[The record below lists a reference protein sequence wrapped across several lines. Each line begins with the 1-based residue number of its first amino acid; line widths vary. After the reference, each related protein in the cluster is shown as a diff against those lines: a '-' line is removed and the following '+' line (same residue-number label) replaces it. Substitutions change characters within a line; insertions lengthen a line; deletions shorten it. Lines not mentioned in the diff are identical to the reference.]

1 MLYEIAETA
10 KKEVENICDAYEIYV
25 DDGKSIELDSRKE
38 ELNFAKEEIEKGI
51 GIRVIKDNKV
61 GFAFTSNLDKIS
73 QTAQQAVENTKLNKV
88 DENYAFSELESVTEV
103 KKVYD
108 KRFNDLSIE
117 EYVEILKNVISKAS
131 DSGCEVTGSG
141 FSASAGKSLIM
152 NSNGVSIENEGTGF
166 GIGLSV
172 TIQKEGQIATAY
184 NSTSSR
190 FYDLDG
196 DKLADEVCN
205 LAKSSLDTKPIE
217 TNNYDVV
224 LDYYASTGLLQTFLN
239 AFDGENVRRGRS
251 ILKDKIGSQIANQ
264 TLSVIDNPLLEK
276 GMHSTKCD
284 GEGSVSKSTDLIKD
298 GTLNSFIYDI
308 YTANKEGVKTTS
320 NGYRGSYL
328 TTPMISPS
336 NLEFKFSEMRDL
348 SEINKGVLT
357 TSVLG
362 AHTANPISGDF
373 SVEAS
378 NAFKIE
384 NGELTEPINK
394 AMISGNIF
402 EIMKKVE
409 GLNSE
414 IKQYGSFIIP
424 KLLVHDLR
432 VIGQN

>member
-10 KKEVENICDAYEIYV
+10 KKEVENICDEYEIYV
-25 DDGKSIELDSRKE
+25 DEAKSIELDSRKE

-51 GIRVIKDNKV
+51 GIRVIKDNKI
-61 GFAFTSNLDKIS
+61 GFAFTSNLDKIA
-73 QTAQQAVENTKLNKV
+73 QTAKQAVENTKLNKI
-88 DENYAFSELESVTEV
+88 DENYAFSEVESVNDV
-103 KKVYD
+103 KQVYD
-108 KRFNDLSIE
+108 KKFNDLSIDE
-117 EYVEILKNVISKAS
+117 TVELLKNVISLAS

-152 NSNGVSIENEGTGF
+152 NSNGVSIENVGTGF

-184 NSTSSR
+184 NSMSSR

-196 DKLADEVCN
+196 DKLANEVCN

-217 TNNYDVV
+217 TNDYDVV
-224 LDYYASTGLLQTFLN
+224 LDYYAATGLLQTFLN

-251 ILKDKIGSQIANQ
+251 ILKDKIGSEIANP
-264 TLSVIDNPLLEK
+264 TLSIIDNPLLEK
-276 GMHSTKCD
+276 GMYSTKCD
-284 GEGSVSKSTDLIKD
+284 GEGSVSKSTDLIKN
-298 GTLNSFIYDI
+298 GVLNSFIYDI

-320 NGYRGSYL
+320 NGYRGSFL

-336 NLEFKFSEMRDL
+336 NLEFKFSEMKDL
-348 SEINKGVLT
+348 TEIEKGVLT

-384 NGELTEPINK
+384 NGELTDPINK

-402 EIMKKVE
+402 EIIKKVE

-432 VIGQN
+432 VVGQN